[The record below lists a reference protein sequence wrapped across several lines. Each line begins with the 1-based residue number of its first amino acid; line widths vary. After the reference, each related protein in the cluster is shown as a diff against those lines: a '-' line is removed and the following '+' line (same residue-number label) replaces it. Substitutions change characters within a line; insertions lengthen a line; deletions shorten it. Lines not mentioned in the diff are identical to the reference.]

1 MEAIVAVFSDWGIG
15 SEGTQQVVL
24 KADRR
29 HFRDLTDGAA
39 VLVGRRT
46 LGDFP
51 GGKPL
56 KGRTNLVLTRQDLDI
71 PDAIVVHSP
80 EEAAEAAAGLGRC
93 LVIGG
98 ASVYRQMMPWID
110 CVHITKIRLAPPSDS
125 FFPNLDES
133 PEWTCSEAGPWLEE
147 DGISYCFCTYVRS
160 EKKEA
165 SPHGS

>member
-29 HFRDLTDGAA
+29 HFRELTDGAA

-56 KGRTNLVLTRQDLDI
+56 KGRYNIVLTRQAVEI
-71 PDAIVVHSP
+71 EGAEVVHN
-80 EEAAEAAAGLGRC
+80 EAEAAEAAKAYRR
-93 LVIGG
+93 
-98 ASVYRQMMPWID
+98 ASTAR
-110 CVHITKIRLAPPSDS
+110 
-125 FFPNLDES
+125 
-133 PEWTCSEAGPWLEE
+133 
-147 DGISYCFCTYVRS
+147 
-160 EKKEA
+160 
-165 SPHGS
+165 

>member
-29 HFRDLTDGAA
+29 HFRELTDGAA

-56 KGRTNLVLTRQDLDI
+56 KGRYNIVLTRQAVEI
-71 PDAIVVHSP
+71 EGAEVVH
-80 EEAAEAAAGLGRC
+80 R
-93 LVIGG
+93 
-98 ASVYRQMMPWID
+98 ASVYRQMMPYVD
-110 CVHITKIRLAPPSDS
+110 TVHLTQINLCPKSDR
-125 FFPNLDES
+125 FFPDLDAAPDWRCLS
-133 PEWTCSEAGPWLEE
+133 CDPWLEE
-147 DGISYCFCTYVRS
+147 DGIPYRFATYVRI
-160 EKKEA
+160 KEDD
-165 SPHGS
+165 

>member
-29 HFRDLTDGAA
+29 HFRELTAGAA

-56 KGRTNLVLTRQDLDI
+56 KGRHNIVLTRQNVEIDG
-71 PDAIVVHSP
+71 AEVVHS
-80 EEAAEAAAGLGRC
+80 EEEAVRAAEAHSRC

-98 ASVYRQMMPWID
+98 ASVYHQMMPYID
-110 CVHITKIRLAPPSDS
+110 TVHITKIDLAPASDS
-125 FFPNLDES
+125 YFPDLDSDPAWRCTES
-133 PEWTCSEAGPWLEE
+133 GPQMEE
-147 DGISYCFCTYVRS
+147 EGISYRFCTYVRAGR
-160 EKKEA
+160 KED
-165 SPHGS
+165 

>member
-1 MEAIVAVFSDWGIG
+1 MEAIAAVFSDWGIG
-15 SEGTQQVVL
+15 CEGTQQVVL

-29 HFRDLTDGAA
+29 HFRELTDGAA

-56 KGRTNLVLTRQDLDI
+56 KGRQNLVLSRQDLAI
-71 PDAIVVHSP
+71 PGAEVVHSP
-80 EEAAEAAAGLGRC
+80 EEAAAAARYDRC

-98 ASVYRQMMPWID
+98 ASVYRQMLPWID
-110 CVHITKIRLAPPSDS
+110 TIYITKIRLAPPSDS
-125 FFPNLDES
+125 FFPNLDEA
-133 PEWTCSEAGPWLEE
+133 PEWTCSESGPWLEE
-147 DGISYCFCTYVRS
+147 DGIFYCFCTYVRR

-165 SPHGS
+165 SAHGA

>member
-15 SEGTQQVVL
+15 CEGTQQVVL

-29 HFRDLTDGAA
+29 HFRELTDGAA

-56 KGRTNLVLTRQDLDI
+56 KGRQNLVLSRQDLEI
-71 PDAIVVHSP
+71 PGAEVVHSP
-80 EEAAEAAAGLGRC
+80 EEAAAARYDRC

-98 ASVYRQMMPWID
+98 ASVYRQMLPWID
-110 CVHITKIRLAPPSDS
+110 TVYITKIRLAPPSDS
-125 FFPNLDES
+125 FFPNLDEA
-133 PEWTCSEAGPWLEE
+133 PEWICSESGPWLEE
-147 DGISYCFCTYVRS
+147 DGIFYCFCTYVRR

-165 SPHGS
+165 SAHGA